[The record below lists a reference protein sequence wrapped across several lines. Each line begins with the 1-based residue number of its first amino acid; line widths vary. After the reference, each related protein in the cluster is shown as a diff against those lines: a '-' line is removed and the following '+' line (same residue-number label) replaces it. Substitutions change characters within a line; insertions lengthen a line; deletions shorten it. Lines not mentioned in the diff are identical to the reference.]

1 MLSIHSRISRIYKY
15 VETLKYTWNKETEAM
30 MQTEIDGEWI
40 SVERGVTDE
49 VGQDI
54 ISMAVS
60 TADDDGNRVSLSVT
74 GDESSYTGTLS
85 ESQIPDYI
93 ELVTQEEVDED
104 TNDGA
109 LPEGFFDRLTTRQ
122 RAFLEIILDRDEPVT
137 GPDIRDEMR
146 TEYDIDVADSG
157 SGTAG
162 IISGFT
168 RKYGKEFR
176 GDLIGGTVSHH
187 NDEGSRVFEHW
198 IEDKYEDE
206 LRDYFD
212 MEDTADTK

>member
-1 MLSIHSRISRIYKY
+1 M
-15 VETLKYTWNKETEAM
+15 ETQLE
-30 MQTEIDGEWI
+30 GGWI
-40 SVERGVTDE
+40 RVERSVPDE

-54 ISMAVS
+54 IGIAVKNGGNS
-60 TADDDGNRVSLSVT
+60 DGVSVSVT
-74 GDESSYTGTLS
+74 GDESSFNGNLA

-93 ELVTQEEVDED
+93 KLVTSEGADENTEEDW
-104 TNDGA
+104 
-109 LPEGFFDRLTTRQ
+109 LPDDFFNRLTTRQ
-122 RAFLEIILDRDEPVT
+122 RILIKILLEHDEPVT

-146 TEYDIDVADSG
+146 SEYDQEVDDSG

-162 IISGFT
+162 IISGIT

-176 GDLIGGTVSHH
+176 GDLLQGRVSHH

-198 IEDKYEDE
+198 IGDKYEEE

-212 MEDTADTK
+212 I